1 MNNTNNIFSP
11 IEEVNQL
18 ARVVSDAFGTT
29 LGNTF
34 RDVPR
39 INEKIDFPIDQYTE
53 ADGTFVVEVAVVG
66 MGADEVKVTVKT
78 ESGKN
83 TLTIKAQPKELSED
97 EKKAIESRNYV
108 GGIKKIKKATKLELS
123 RLIPS
128 NLDVLKTTKKV
139 ENGLLTIRIP
149 VKEEEKP
156 VEIEIQ

>member
-1 MNNTNNIFSP
+1 
-11 IEEVNQL
+11 
-18 ARVVSDAFGTT
+18 
-29 LGNTF
+29 
-34 RDVPR
+34 
-39 INEKIDFPIDQYTE
+39 
-53 ADGTFVVEVAVVG
+53 

-128 NLDVLKTTKKV
+128 NLDVVKTTKKV